1 MSAKDPY
8 EALFYYPRWMSVPQR
23 DRPTIPIPAPAVI
36 RCECGGEASGCGT
49 HSDWCPKAKLP

>member
-8 EALFYYPRWMSVPQR
+8 EALFYYPRWATPSQ

-49 HSDWCPKAKLP
+49 HSDWCPKAARP